1 MEVVKGKRDRDRGR
15 LGGREKGRA
24 RMKASKKLER
34 RTMAAVISLY
44 FYIVSDLSTIFIQ
57 LKHT

>member
-24 RMKASKKLER
+24 RER
-34 RTMAAVISLY
+34 EGKRGNE
-44 FYIVSDLSTIFIQ
+44 
-57 LKHT
+57 